1 LSLWDWAVETY
12 GRPGVGEACL
22 ALQDSYGQNVSFL
35 LWALWA
41 GPDEAA
47 LARGVQAAREWDQA
61 VLAPLRSV
69 RRALKTDEALRED
82 IKAAE
87 LKAERRLLEALEP
100 LAKAAPD
107 DALQALT
114 AASTAWGSGAAA
126 PRQALQRLA
135 TAVSG
140 I

>member
-1 LSLWDWAVETY
+1 MSLWDWAVETY
-12 GRPGVGEACL
+12 GRPGVAEACL

-35 LWALWA
+35 LWAIWA
-41 GPDEAA
+41 NPDEAA
-47 LARGVQAAREWDQA
+47 LARGVQVARDWDQA

-87 LKAERRLLEALEP
+87 LKAERRLLETLAP
-100 LAKAAPD
+100 LAKAAPGE
-107 DALQALT
+107 ALAALS

-126 PRQALQRLA
+126 PRPALQRLA
-135 TAVSG
+135 AAVSG